1 MSGCLCSCRGFL
13 PVVVWV
19 GGHQCDCVWSSLL
32 HVFLPVVV
40 LVDGC
45 QCVWVCFY
53 LLLSWLEVGCVVE
66 CVFHLLLSWWEVVSV
81 VGYIFTCCCL
91 GAWLSVCLGIF
102 LPVVVLVTSCQC
114 VGCFFFLACCCLG
127 GRWSVWLGVF

>member
-1 MSGCLCSCRGFL
+1 M
-13 PVVVWV
+13 VIIVA
-19 GGHQCDCVWSSLL
+19 CV
-32 HVFLPVVV
+32 LPVVV

-53 LLLSWLEVGCVVE
+53 LLLLVGVIFC
-66 CVFHLLLSWWEVVSV
+66 LLLSWWEVVSV

-114 VGCFFFLACCCLG
+114 VGCFFFWPVVVLVG
-127 GRWSVWLGVF
+127 GGQCGWVCFNMFLSW